1 MTLMIGYYVTVKDG
15 PRTGF
20 LLGPY
25 DTHAEALAQVER
37 GEKLAMQTDNATRTW
52 FYAYGT
58 TRVTAEK
65 LPKSVFGC

>member
-1 MTLMIGYYVTVKDG
+1 MIGYYVTVKDG

-25 DTHAEALAQVER
+25 DTHAEALANVER
-37 GEKLAMQTDNATRTW
+37 GEVLAMETDNATRTW

-58 TRVTAEK
+58 SKLTADQ
-65 LPKSVFGC
+65 LPNGVFGK